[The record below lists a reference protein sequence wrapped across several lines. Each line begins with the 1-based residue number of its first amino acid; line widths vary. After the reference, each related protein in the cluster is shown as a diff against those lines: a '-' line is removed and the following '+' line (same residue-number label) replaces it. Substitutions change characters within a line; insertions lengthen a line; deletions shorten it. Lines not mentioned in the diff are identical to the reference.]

1 MSTRHWRPLVGSVA
15 LATAAC
21 ASAPAPAPPV
31 TEPCSEAPAPAEHV
45 EAPTKPRV
53 AVVLYLM
60 AKDPF
65 KSPREVTLACHCSHA
80 SISSML
86 LALGEEELQ
95 PVLKEFGKVDVTCEF
110 CGRAHSYDTAQIKE
124 LLAAEHS
131 TRDSSTKLN

>member
-15 LATAAC
+15 LVTAAC

-65 KSPREVTLACHCSHA
+65 KSPLEVTLA
-80 SISSML
+80 SI
-86 LALGEEELQ
+86 A
-95 PVLKEFGKVDVTCEF
+95 
-110 CGRAHSYDTAQIKE
+110 
-124 LLAAEHS
+124 
-131 TRDSSTKLN
+131 